1 MRVPRT
7 TGIVIGSILAIASVV
22 ALAGCVPAAAPSG
35 QDGRIAVV
43 ASTSVYG
50 DIARTIGGD
59 AVTVTSLIT
68 DPAQDPHSFEASAQ
82 DQLAVAKAD
91 VVIENGGGYDD
102 FMSSLLSGSGAH
114 PELVDAVEISGLDH
128 GGEAFNEHVWYDLT
142 AMRTVGDRLAEV
154 FSGLDAAHREDFTA
168 GAAAFAAGLAG
179 LEHDA
184 ATLKQSH
191 AGTGVAV
198 TEPVPLY
205 LLATCGLHNESP
217 AAFSRAV
224 EDGSG
229 VAPALMHETLQLF
242 TERRVALLVYNAQ
255 TSGPETEQLLA
266 AAKASGIG
274 AVAVTETLPQDATYL
289 SWMGDNLANLKAAL
303 ADG

>member
-1 MRVPRT
+1 MRAPRT
-7 TGIVIGSILAIASVV
+7 IRILGGLLAVASGI
-22 ALAGCVPAAAPSG
+22 ALAGCATAAVPSD
-35 QDGRIAVV
+35 QNGRIAVV

-50 DIARTIGGD
+50 DIARAIGGD
-59 AVTVTSLIT
+59 AITVRSLIT
-68 DPAQDPHSFEASAQ
+68 DAAQDPHSFEASAQ

-102 FMSSLLSGSGAH
+102 FVDSLLSGSGAH
-114 PELVDAVEISGLDH
+114 PELINAVKLSGLDH
-128 GGEAFNEHVWYDLT
+128 GGEAFNEHVWYDFT
-142 AMRTVGDRLAEV
+142 AMRAVGDRLAEV
-154 FSGLDAAHREDFTA
+154 FSSLDTAHREDFAT
-168 GAAAFAAGLAG
+168 GAATFAATLAG
-179 LEHDA
+179 LERDA
-184 ATLKQSH
+184 ATVKQSH
-191 AGTGVAV
+191 AGAGVAV

-205 LLATCGLHNESP
+205 LLAACGLHNETP

-229 VAPALMHETLQLF
+229 VAPALMHDTLQLF

-255 TSGPETEQLLA
+255 TSGPETEQLRA
-266 AAKASGIG
+266 AAKASGVS

-303 ADG
+303 ADD

>member
-1 MRVPRT
+1 VPRIPRAGALVLGAIIVAT
-7 TGIVIGSILAIASVV
+7 LTGCSAPASEDT
-22 ALAGCVPAAAPSG
+22 AGI
-35 QDGRIAVV
+35 QVV

-50 DIARTIGGD
+50 DIARAIGGD

-68 DPAQDPHSFEASAQ
+68 DAAQDPHSYEASAQ

-102 FMSSLLSGSGAH
+102 FVGSLLSGSGAG
-114 PELVDAVEISGLDH
+114 PQVIDAVKVSGLDH
-128 GGEAFNEHVWYDLT
+128 GDDAFNEHVWYDFT
-142 AMRTVGDRLAEV
+142 AMRALGDRLANV
-154 FSGLDAAHREDFTA
+154 FSTLDPAHREDFV
-168 GAAAFAAGLAG
+168 AAQADFGSALAA

-184 ATLKQSH
+184 AMVKQSH
-191 AGTGVAV
+191 VGDGVAV

-205 LLATCGLHNESP
+205 LLEACGLQNKTLG
-217 AAFSRAV
+217 AFSRAV

-229 VAPALMHETLQLF
+229 VAPALMHSTLQLF
-242 TERRVALLVYNAQ
+242 TEHRVELLVYNAQ

-266 AAKASGIG
+266 AAKASGIP
-274 AVAVTETLPQDATYL
+274 AVAVSETLPQEATYL
-289 SWMGDNLANLKAAL
+289 SWMAHNLDAVKAAL